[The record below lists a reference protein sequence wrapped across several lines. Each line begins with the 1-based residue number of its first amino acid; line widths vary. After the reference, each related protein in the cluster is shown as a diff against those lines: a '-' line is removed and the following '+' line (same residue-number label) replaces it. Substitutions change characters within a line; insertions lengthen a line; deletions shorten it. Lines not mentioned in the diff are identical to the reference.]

1 MRLAAILLGSLPGL
15 LLAAAPASA
24 KASLPWPS
32 GTYGNVRTHEE
43 TGDML
48 GMEARFFEQA
58 GRRMV
63 EFVWCEG
70 WCNDVYVM
78 PVTRGD
84 HGFTFH
90 YSQRR
95 GGGENSRLELHFVA
109 WPVGG
114 RLNIA
119 AWEGRDKL
127 DEGRPQKLRRLA
139 RPYAIPFAKA
149 NGAR

>member
-15 LLAAAPASA
+15 LLAVSPATA
-24 KASLPWPS
+24 KAPIPWPT

-48 GMEARFFEQA
+48 GMEARFFERG

-70 WCNDVYVM
+70 WCNDVHVM

-84 HGFTFH
+84 HGVMFH
-90 YSQRR
+90 YSQRS
-95 GGGENSRLELHFVA
+95 GGDASSSAEMHFVA
-109 WPVGG
+109 WPAGG
-114 RLNIA
+114 RLKVS
-119 AWEGRDKL
+119 AWQGREKL
-127 DEGRPQKLRRLA
+127 GERPQQLRRLP